1 MNILNSTIA
10 NNESARL
17 GGGIMTQLGAA
28 VFVKNTI
35 VADNSIENCN
45 AAQFGGVIS
54 SQGNNISSD
63 DSCDFTKSTDK
74 QNTNP
79 LLGPLQ
85 NNGGPTDTRALL
97 PGSPAVDAANATA
110 CPQRDQRGVVRKDG
124 DKDGTVVCDIGSFER
139 NDLTPPMVTTTSPRA
154 GKTRVE
160 RNTDLSA
167 TFSERMD
174 CSSLSRSTFKLYKVN
189 RNGTTT
195 QIRAVSV
202 SRSTDGLKA
211 TLNPGSTLLANTT
224 YKGVVS
230 PGAKDVAGNH
240 LDQNC
245 KEANNQPMEWIFT
258 TGSS

>member
-97 PGSPAVDAANATA
+97 PGSLAVDTANATA

-139 NDLTPPMVTTTSPRA
+139 NDLTPPKVNTTSP
-154 GKTRVE
+154 
-160 RNTDLSA
+160 TD
-167 TFSERMD
+167 
-174 CSSLSRSTFKLYKVN
+174 
-189 RNGTTT
+189 
-195 QIRAVSV
+195 
-202 SRSTDGLKA
+202 
-211 TLNPGSTLLANTT
+211 
-224 YKGVVS
+224 
-230 PGAKDVAGNH
+230 AKR
-240 LDQNC
+240 
-245 KEANNQPMEWIFT
+245 
-258 TGSS
+258 GSSAPQTSVPPSQRRWTVPR